1 MNDAQ
6 LHQLFLATLK
16 DDPIRQ
22 DKPVNHTHTLG
33 LNSIV
38 NSGSHNHSYT
48 APIWALPNQ
57 SDMER
62 MRRQIET
69 NIYEQRILTNQLT
82 KQAQEKPMSTL
93 DKIKQERR
101 EKREREELEAKFE
114 AWDVTLTNAL
124 VHGDVL
130 MFSVE
135 LSDKW
140 YKYAALWVDKRW
152 FLTGQVTC
160 GMATEEFIAWLID
173 KNVDEGNVLAL
184 EPVE

>member
-33 LNSIV
+33 YQPNTSHTHSI
-38 NSGSHNHSYT
+38 GS
-48 APIWALPNQ
+48 PIWALPNQ

-114 AWDVTLTNAL
+114 AWETHLGNAGERDVVFFTA
-124 VHGDVL
+124 D
-130 MFSVE
+130 
-135 LSDKW
+135 LSGKT
-140 YKYAALWVDKRW
+140 YAYAGIFTDKRW

-173 KNVDEGNVLAL
+173 RNVDVHDLMFMDAPE
-184 EPVE
+184 